1 MIDWS
6 RIRTLDQ
13 LQVERDRLERQVAE
27 RQQLVEQDVRQIR
40 RQWQG
45 RMGIARQVFRVLEC
59 LIPKPKHI
67 LSTLLSALLTR
78 LLRRRR

>member
-13 LQVERDRLERQVAE
+13 LQVERDRLERQVAD

-45 RMGIARQVFRVLEC
+45 RMGIARQVFRALEC